1 MNAMAG
7 SGWVSMPIVTISN
20 NALIHKLS
28 VMKNLTK
35 ARALVFTF
43 ILLSAAFVSPS
54 NLHAHGNENHEAA
67 GVSLKLNVSEK
78 PDTQANSLP
87 ENIANLGG
95 PFSLV
100 DHSGR
105 SVTEKTYSGKH
116 MLVFF
121 GYTNCQI
128 MCSISLKRMADA
140 LKMLQHDSGNTLNK
154 LHPLVITVDPKND
167 TPEKL
172 QSSLGKFHSE
182 LTGLT
187 GTQDQLKQ
195 VYKAYGQNPS
205 ILEMELNTNSVVS
218 HSSYFYLMGPDG
230 KLQTLFP
237 PVLSAD
243 SMANLI
249 RKYVL

>member
-1 MNAMAG
+1 MAG
-7 SGWVSMPIVTISN
+7 SGWVPMPIMTTSN
-20 NALIHKLS
+20 NFANRKRS
-28 VMKNLTK
+28 VMKKMTK
-35 ARALVFTF
+35 AHALVMT
-43 ILLSAAFVSPS
+43 IAMVSATFVSPS
-54 NLHAHGNENHEAA
+54 DLHAHGNENHEAA
-67 GVSLKLNVSEK
+67 GISLKPDASEK
-78 PDTQANSLP
+78 LSTQATSLP
-87 ENIANLGG
+87 DNIANLGG

-100 DHSGR
+100 DHSGQ

-128 MCSISLKRMADA
+128 MCSLSLKRIADA
-140 LKMLQHDSGNTLNK
+140 LDMLQQDSGDTLDK
-154 LHPLVITVDPKND
+154 FHPLVITVDPKND
-167 TPEKL
+167 TPAKL

-187 GTQDQLKQ
+187 GTHDQLRQ

-205 ILEMELNTNSVVS
+205 VLEMEVNTSAVVS
-218 HSSYFYLMGPDG
+218 HSSYFFLMGPDG
-230 KLQTLFP
+230 RLQTLFP
-237 PVLSAD
+237 PVLSAN